1 MIIDYFAL
9 ALGDDVE
16 HVLDDFGNWD
26 GTLISSS

>member
-1 MIIDYFAL
+1 MIIDYFAP

-16 HVLDDFGNWD
+16 RVLGDFGRWD